1 MNAYKQQLPDV
12 RKARYKENMQQ
23 NLVKIAKEDEI
34 TKSEDYLQFSI
45 IDWMNKQMSKRC
57 FLPVVIQRR
66 VKGN

>member
-45 IDWMNKQMSKRC
+45 ID
-57 FLPVVIQRR
+57 
-66 VKGN
+66 